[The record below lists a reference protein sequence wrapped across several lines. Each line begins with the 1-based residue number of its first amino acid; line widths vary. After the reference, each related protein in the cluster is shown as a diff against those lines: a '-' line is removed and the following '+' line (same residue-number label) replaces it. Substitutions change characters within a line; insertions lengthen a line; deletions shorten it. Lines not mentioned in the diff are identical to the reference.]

1 MNVAR
6 RMRGFSLIEVLV
18 SLVIISVGLLG
29 IAKIQTIAYAET
41 GTSSLR
47 SIAAIQASSMASSMR
62 ANRAYWATG
71 GGISATLRVDV
82 SGTAI
87 TMTTDPGMTG
97 TPNCEVAATPCTNR
111 QMATYDIQEWAAA
124 LDPLLSGGAA
134 YNATILCPTPVT
146 PGTPIDCTITI
157 NWTERV
163 AGTAGGA
170 ASTVAL
176 GAAIATPSYTLNVQP

>member
-47 SIAAIQASSMASSMR
+47 SIAAIEASSMASSMR

-71 GGISATLRVDV
+71 GGVSPTLQVTV
-82 SGTAI
+82 AGTAI
-87 TMTTDPGMTG
+87 TSTTDGAMTG
-97 TPNCEVAATPCTNR
+97 TPNCEVLATPCTNR

-124 LDPLLSGGAA
+124 LDPLLGGGAA
-134 YNATILCPTPVT
+134 YNATITCPTTV
-146 PGTPIDCTITI
+146 TPIDCTITI
-157 NWTERV
+157 TWTERL
-163 AGTAGGA
+163 TATTSGA
-170 ASTVAL
+170 ASNL
-176 GAAIATPSYTLNVQP
+176 GTAIMTPTYTLNVQP